1 MASAAARMAGARLRG
16 GLVVS
21 PAAADVA
28 PGLEVFAGG
37 HPIPTAGSEAAGR
50 RALDLARHVL
60 GEGERLLVL
69 LSGGASALMAVPA
82 AGLTLEDK
90 RQTTAVLLR
99 EGADIGAL
107 NTVRKHLSA
116 IKGGWLAA
124 AASAD
129 CRTLAVSDVVGDDP
143 SLIGSG
149 PTVADASTFEDAI
162 EALNRFGGAAA
173 CPARVVSYLAAGAR
187 GERPETPGPGD
198 ERLAR
203 AETVVI
209 GSRRD
214 AMRGAA
220 EEAARRG
227 YGVLVLD
234 GPIVGEAREA
244 AAAHVVDIEARAAAA
259 RRPLCVVSSGET
271 TVRVTGSGRGG
282 RNQEFALAASR
293 ALRRLAPA
301 AAASVGTDGI
311 DGPTDA
317 AGAIVDSDTLD
328 RARRAGLASPSA
340 FLRDND
346 AYSFF
351 DTLDDLIRT
360 GPTGTNVGD
369 LQVFLLGTGPS
380 SI

>member
-1 MASAAARMAGARLRG
+1 MASAAARMAGGRLRG

-21 PAAADVA
+21 PAAAGVA
-28 PGLEVFAGG
+28 PGHFEVIAGG
-37 HPIPTAGSEAAGR
+37 HPVPTAGSEAAGR
-50 RALDLARHVL
+50 RALDLAGHVP

-173 CPARVVSYLAAGAR
+173 YPARVVSYLAAGAR

-198 ERLAR
+198 QRLAR
-203 AETVVI
+203 AETFVI

-220 EEAARRG
+220 GGGRA
-227 YGVLVLD
+227 
-234 GPIVGEAREA
+234 GEA
-244 AAAHVVDIEARAAAA
+244 ITS
-259 RRPLCVVSSGET
+259 CWSST
-271 TVRVTGSGRGG
+271 SPSS
-282 RNQEFALAASR
+282 AK
-293 ALRRLAPA
+293 
-301 AAASVGTDGI
+301 
-311 DGPTDA
+311 
-317 AGAIVDSDTLD
+317 
-328 RARRAGLASPSA
+328 RARRRPRICDTWPRSRPAPGVHCAWCRVERPRSA
-340 FLRDND
+340 
-346 AYSFF
+346 
-351 DTLDDLIRT
+351 
-360 GPTGTNVGD
+360 
-369 LQVFLLGTGPS
+369 
-380 SI
+380 